1 MRAFEEPAQVTPPD
15 PAERVVPPISGAES
29 GGSRAS
35 GEAGRIREPSAAE
48 RLVLPPSGAAS
59 ADPPVLSESSQA
71 SPPNAAE
78 KAVSAPLISVPEG
91 PDAPNAGSAG
101 ATAPSLPSSLAD
113 PQFQRLLATVR
124 EARPKDDL
132 AGIERAWQ
140 FAARHHAGQKRASGD
155 AYLSHPLAVAQLLA
169 EMRMDPV
176 TIQTGLLHDIVEDT
190 AVTSDELRKTFG
202 EEVAACV
209 DGVTKLNKIDF
220 TSAEDRQSE
229 NYRKML
235 LAMVKDI
242 RVIIVKLADRL
253 HNMRT
258 LDALPPVRRERIA
271 RETLDIYAPIAHR
284 LGMGKIRGELE
295 DLSFT
300 HMEPEAAAEI
310 SHTIEG
316 QRADN
321 EKYLEKMRS
330 TVEAELRREGIPAR
344 VQARV
349 KRAFSVYQK
358 LKRQKITLDQVY
370 DLMGLRIVTDSVKN
384 CYGALGVIHNEWR
397 PVPGRI
403 KDFIAIPRPN
413 LYQSLHTSVVGPEG
427 RHFEIQIRTE
437 EMHRIAEEGI
447 AAHWKYKEGKR
458 GVQDDQRVAWLRQLV
473 EWQQDMRN
481 PGDFDSTLRLDLY
494 SEEVYCFTPKGR
506 VVALPAGSSPV
517 DFAYAVHSE
526 IGNTCTGAKVN
537 GRIVQLKY
545 ALRNGDVVDILTTPG
560 HQPSKDWLGI
570 VKTSRARNRI
580 KHVINAGERERAI
593 EIGQK
598 YLEKEARRLGTQMS
612 KIRDEALDRVAG
624 EYGLGKA
631 EDLYAALGYGKF
643 SARQVLQKAVPELS
657 LEEAPAP
664 AAPAP
669 EAPAPSRRDGSAK
682 PDDDAIK
689 VHGIEDLM
697 VYRAKCCNPIRG
709 DAIVGYVTRG
719 KGVAVHTRLCPNVQN
734 LMYDAERKI
743 DVEWARNVDETFPV
757 RVVVHTDD
765 RPGLLHQITSAIADE
780 KINVRSLEARTDFNQ
795 STDAAVVEMTVEV
808 RDKKQLEKLCTAMR
822 RISGIRDVERT
833 HQS

>member
-1 MRAFEEPAQVTPPD
+1 MDPAFE
-15 PAERVVPPISGAES
+15 
-29 GGSRAS
+29 
-35 GEAGRIREPSAAE
+35 
-48 RLVLPPSGAAS
+48 
-59 ADPPVLSESSQA
+59 
-71 SPPNAAE
+71 
-78 KAVSAPLISVPEG
+78 
-91 PDAPNAGSAG
+91 
-101 ATAPSLPSSLAD
+101 
-113 PQFQRLLATVR
+113 RLLATVR
-124 EARPKDDL
+124 EARPNDEL
-132 AGIERAWQ
+132 SGIEKAWQ
-140 FAARHHAGQKRASGD
+140 FAASNHAGQKRASGEP
-155 AYLSHPLAVAQLLA
+155 YLSHPLAVAQLLA

-176 TIQTGLLHDIVEDT
+176 TIQTGLLHDVVEDT
-190 AVTSDELRKTFG
+190 AVSAAELRKIFG
-202 EEVAACV
+202 EEVSACV

-220 TSAEDRQSE
+220 NSAEDRQSE
-229 NYRKML
+229 NYRKLL

-258 LDALPPVRRERIA
+258 LGALAPERRARIA

-284 LGMGKIRGELE
+284 LGMGKVRGELE
-295 DLSFT
+295 DLAFV
-300 HMEPEAAAEI
+300 HIEPEAAAEI
-310 SHTIEG
+310 SRTIED

-344 VQARV
+344 VQSRV

-494 SEEVYCFTPKGR
+494 AEEVYCFTPKGR
-506 VVALPAGSSPV
+506 VVALPAGSTPV

-526 IGNTCTGAKVN
+526 VGNTCTGAKVN

-545 ALRNGDVVDILTTPG
+545 TLRNGDVVDILTTAG

-580 KHVINAGERERAI
+580 KHVINASERERAI

-598 YLEKEARRLGTQMS
+598 YLEKEARRLGTQLAR
-612 KIRDEALDRVAG
+612 IRGEELDRVAS
-624 EYGLGKA
+624 EYGLGKT

-643 SARQVLQKAVPELS
+643 SARQVLQKAAPELVPA
-657 LEEAPAP
+657 EGVPVAPAPEQAP
-664 AAPAP
+664 AAP
-669 EAPAPSRRDGSAK
+669 RREGH
-682 PDDDAIK
+682 DDDAIK
-689 VHGIEDLM
+689 VHGIDDLM

-734 LMYDAERKI
+734 LMYDSERKI
-743 DVEWARNVDETFPV
+743 DVEWTRNVEETFPV
-757 RVVVHTDD
+757 RVVIHTDD
-765 RPGLLHQITSAIADE
+765 RPGLLNQITSAIADE
-780 KINVRSLEARTDFNQ
+780 KINVRSLEARTDFSQ
-795 STDAAVVEMTVEV
+795 STDAAIVEMTVEV

-833 HQS
+833 HHS

>member
-1 MRAFEEPAQVTPPD
+1 MI
-15 PAERVVPPISGAES
+15 VPSIPGIET
-29 GGSRAS
+29 
-35 GEAGRIREPSAAE
+35 AAE
-48 RLVLPPSGAAS
+48 PPPPAIM
-59 ADPPVLSESSQA
+59 ADP
-71 SPPNAAE
+71 
-78 KAVSAPLISVPEG
+78 
-91 PDAPNAGSAG
+91 D
-101 ATAPSLPSSLAD
+101 
-113 PQFQRLLATVR
+113 FQHLLATVR

-132 AGIERAWQ
+132 TGIEKAWE
-140 FAARHHAGQKRASGD
+140 FAARHHAGQKRASGE
-155 AYLSHPLAVAQLLA
+155 AYLSHPLAVAQFLA
-169 EMRMDPV
+169 GMRMDPV

-190 AVTSDELRKTFG
+190 DVTSEELRKMFG
-202 EEVAACV
+202 AEVADCV
-209 DGVTKLNKIDF
+209 DGVTKLSKIDF

-258 LDALPPVRRERIA
+258 LGALSPERRERIA
-271 RETLDIYAPIAHR
+271 RETLEIYAPIAHR
-284 LGMGKIRGELE
+284 LGMGKVRGELE
-295 DLSFT
+295 DLSFE
-300 HMEPEAAAEI
+300 HIEPEAAAEI
-310 SHTIEG
+310 SRTIEG
-316 QRADN
+316 QRSDN
-321 EKYLEKMRS
+321 EQYLEKMRA
-330 TVEAELRREGIPAR
+330 TVESELRRQGIPAR

-447 AAHWKYKEGKR
+447 AAHWKYKEGKK
-458 GVQDDQRVAWLRQLV
+458 GIQDDQRVAWLRQLV

-494 SEEVYCFTPKGR
+494 AEEVYCFTPKGR
-506 VVALPAGSSPV
+506 VVALPAGSTPV

-526 IGNTCTGAKVN
+526 VGNTCTGAKVN

-545 ALRNGDVVDILTTPG
+545 TLRNGDIVDILTTAG

-580 KHVINAGERERAI
+580 KHVINASERERAI

-598 YLEKEARRLGTQMS
+598 YLEKEARRLGTQMA
-612 KIRDEALDRVAG
+612 KIRNEALERVAN
-624 EYGLGKA
+624 EYGLGKT

-643 SARQVLQKAVPELS
+643 SPRQVLQKAIPDLAA
-657 LEEAPAP
+657 EETAPP
-664 AAPAP
+664 AAAIPEPVAP
-669 EAPAPSRRDGSAK
+669 VGKDGLKRDAAADAG
-682 PDDDAIK
+682 DDAIK
-689 VHGIEDLM
+689 VHGIDDLM

-734 LMYDAERKI
+734 LMYDSERKI
-743 DVEWARNVDETFPV
+743 DVEWTRNIDETFPV
-757 RVVVHTDD
+757 RIVVHTDD
-765 RPGLLHQITSAIADE
+765 RPGLLHQITSALADD
-780 KINVRSLEARTDFNQ
+780 KINVRSLEARTDFSQN
-795 STDAAVVEMTVEV
+795 TDAAIVEMTVEV
-808 RDKKQLEKLCTAMR
+808 RDKKQLEKLCTAVR
-822 RISGIRDVERT
+822 RISGVRDVERT